1 MRLAAACTC
10 TFIAICLAALPACAP
25 AQAQRELHEQD
36 VHACLNVNHAFSP
49 DQQID
54 GCTVAIES
62 GRGSAEA
69 TAVFFHQ
76 RGIAY
81 HVKNDFAHAIAD
93 QSASIKL
100 DPRRAESYLARG
112 LAYMRDDNLDGAI
125 ADFAAALE
133 IEPNSAKTLT
143 IRGVALLVRGDIA
156 RADDDIARA
165 LTIEPSVVVPG
176 VMRIMPSDAAFLG
189 IPANADSWPLSVE
202 IKTAGAVVLVYTPG
216 RAHPVRFDT
225 EKSTKD
231 VPMSGSTLWLVA
243 VPLSANWRLETGKPT
258 RK

>member
-1 MRLAAACTC
+1 MRLAAACAC
-10 TFIAICLAALPACAP
+10 IFVAICLAALPAGAQ

-36 VHACLNVNHAFSP
+36 VYHRLNANNAFSV

-62 GRGSAEA
+62 GLGTAQA
-69 TAVFFHQ
+69 TAVFFHR

-81 HVKNDFAHAIAD
+81 HVKNDFARAIAD
-93 QSASIKL
+93 QTASIKL
-100 DPRRAESYLARG
+100 DPKRAETYLARG
-112 LAYMRDDNLDGAI
+112 LAYMRNDNPDGAI
-125 ADFAAALE
+125 ADFAVALE

-143 IRGVALLVRGDIA
+143 IRGVALLVRGDMA

-165 LTIEPSVVVPG
+165 LTIDPSVVVPG

-216 RAHPVRFDT
+216 
-225 EKSTKD
+225 
-231 VPMSGSTLWLVA
+231 
-243 VPLSANWRLETGKPT
+243 
-258 RK
+258 